1 MTFVSIYFWYLNFST
16 RNTFSVT
23 NIYPDY
29 IQWTQKISE
38 SISTFMI
45 IAPLALFFKC
55 LKLLHIFEFYSPS
68 FGLLLD
74 TFLLGSRKATTF
86 LFYIA
91 LAGVPFI
98 FMSHFLLGS
107 YDPTY
112 TTMASCISKLS
123 FLFFDRSHSPSNKNW
138 SIPLAFY
145 YYPCI
150 LIFQTI
156 LMRIF
161 LSMLISNV
169 NEQSIKGK
177 ALLSEAYGRLLY
189 QRQKWRCHL
198 WANLVCCRSDRRS
211 REQYR
216 DQVTMESEV
225 SERGEVVF
233 NGKRVMTNTIWERV
247 KFKIKYNINK
257 VRIRS

>member
-1 MTFVSIYFWYLNFST
+1 
-16 RNTFSVT
+16 
-23 NIYPDY
+23 
-29 IQWTQKISE
+29 
-38 SISTFMI
+38 MI

-91 LAGVPFI
+91 LVAVPFL
-98 FMSHFLLGS
+98 FMSHFVLGS
-107 YDPTY
+107 YNSTY
-112 TTMASCISKLS
+112 STIPSCFSTLA
-123 FLFFDRSHSPSNKNW
+123 FLFINRSTSPSNDW
-138 SIPLAFY
+138 TIPLTFY

-156 LMRIF
+156 FMRLF

-177 ALLSEAYGRLLY
+177 ALLSEAYGRLIY
-189 QRQKWRCHL
+189 QRQRWRCHL
-198 WANLVCCRSDRRS
+198 WANLVWCRSDRRS

-216 DQVTMESEV
+216 DQVTVESEV
-225 SERGEVVF
+225 SERGGGEIVF
-233 NGKRVMTNTIWERV
+233 NGKRVMSSTIWERV

-257 VRIRS
+257 VRIFEMKEYWYS